1 MGMFLPIFDG
11 SLAAVLRCGRA
22 GFGLPLDKCDQWKD
36 HELALDATD
45 AEQG

>member
-11 SLAAVLRCGRA
+11 SLAAVFCCGPG